1 MEKKVGKSWKRERE
15 ERGRRQLAQKDRTT
29 ESNENTEDRRS
40 EEIDMTDSSNVEK
53 SQVIESSGK
62 IDLLQFFIS
71 FTRTYVYIHNSV
83 VE

>member
-29 ESNENTEDRRS
+29 PESNENTEDRRS
-40 EEIDMTDSSNVEK
+40 EEIDMTDSSNIEK

-62 IDLLQFFIS
+62 IDLLSVFHFLYTH
-71 FTRTYVYIHNSV
+71 TRIYT
-83 VE
+83 

>member
-29 ESNENTEDRRS
+29 PESNENTEDRRS
-40 EEIDMTDSSNVEK
+40 EEIDPTDNSNIEK

-62 IDLLQFFIS
+62 TDHLSIFHFLYAHTLMY
-71 FTRTYVYIHNSV
+71 T
-83 VE
+83 

>member
-29 ESNENTEDRRS
+29 PESNENTEDRRS
-40 EEIDMTDSSNVEK
+40 EEIDMTDSSNIEK

-62 IDLLQFFIS
+62 IDLLPVFHFLYTH
-71 FTRTYVYIHNSV
+71 TRIYT
-83 VE
+83 

>member
-15 ERGRRQLAQKDRTT
+15 ERGRRQLAQKDRITP

-40 EEIDMTDSSNVEK
+40 EEIDMTDSSNIEK

-62 IDLLQFFIS
+62 IDLLSVFNFLYTH
-71 FTRTYVYIHNSV
+71 TRIYT
-83 VE
+83 